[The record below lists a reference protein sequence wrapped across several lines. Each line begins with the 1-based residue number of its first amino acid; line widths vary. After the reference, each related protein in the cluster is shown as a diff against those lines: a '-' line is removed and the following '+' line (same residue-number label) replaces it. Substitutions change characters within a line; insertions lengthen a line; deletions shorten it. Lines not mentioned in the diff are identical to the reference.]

1 MFFFLFFPFFLNV
14 RKQFT
19 LNDLEDLVKKM
30 HTEWRVLSLTDLVFN
45 HTSKDSPW
53 LWEHPECAYN
63 LENSPHLRPAYIL
76 DCALRQFSDEVAENK
91 WASKGIPAK
100 FCQCDHLEASV
111 SSDLRVGV
119 EFFVHVSRLYH
130 SSLVQSTVL

>member
-1 MFFFLFFPFFLNV
+1 
-14 RKQFT
+14 
-19 LNDLEDLVKKM
+19 M

-111 SSDLRVGV
+111 SRYLILQMGCNSL
-119 EFFVHVSRLYH
+119 FFVHGFRLYH
-130 SSLVQSTVL
+130 SLLV